1 MLSLPYLLV
10 CSYFFSTMFSKLALL
25 VIATPAVVA
34 GKTNFPLLVVGLRR
48 FLIEFSL
55 FSSLSC
61 VVWQNFGNS
70 IWQSVGVDEFK
81 CEHSEPILLYDLR
94 NWDQCRYGLQT
105 KQKYL
110 RKIWSF
116 PIDPTVSQVVCA

>member
-94 NWDQCRYGLQT
+94 NWDQCRNGLQT

>member
-1 MLSLPYLLV
+1 M
-10 CSYFFSTMFSKLALL
+10 FFFSKLSAPL
-25 VIATPAVVA
+25 VIATAAVFGGNA
-34 GKTNFPLLVVGLRR
+34 GETNFPLLVVGLRR

-94 NWDQCRYGLQT
+94 NWDQCRNGLQT

>member
-10 CSYFFSTMFSKLALL
+10 CGYFFSTMFSKLALL

-55 FSSLSC
+55 CSSLSC

-94 NWDQCRYGLQT
+94 NWDQCRNGLQT